1 MRRVS
6 IGMIEAVL
14 LIKYRN
20 TQPDSTAVLRKE
32 YRSTL
37 RTVLQYFLR
46 STGRCLS
53 HLSKSLLPRPGR
65 VPWRSSHP
73 SWGSA
78 WRRGVS
84 CMASL
89 SPAIISRPLLY
100 LIIFGRG
107 RAFRR
112 TYRTGRAMA
121 FPAADSLPDKFVDC
135 LLTYED
141 KRFFYHPV

>member
-37 RTVLQYFLR
+37 LTVLQYFLR

-65 VPWRSSHP
+65 VPWRLL
-73 SWGSA
+73 
-78 WRRGVS
+78 
-84 CMASL
+84 ASL
-89 SPAIISRPLLY
+89 LGIGVAAWCILY
-100 LIIFGRG
+100 GIVPRQ
-107 RAFRR
+107 
-112 TYRTGRAMA
+112 
-121 FPAADSLPDKFVDC
+121 
-135 LLTYED
+135 
-141 KRFFYHPV
+141 